1 MSLDTNPHCYA
12 LPMSSSA
19 NDFDARAP
27 DLTDAGHRVTLRQI
41 LQIPCL
47 SGTTVVAGASGLD
60 ARVSRINVM
69 EVPDVAD
76 WVKPDE
82 LLVTTGYPLSSST
95 SSSTEQHAALLDL
108 VRDLSRRHVAALGI
122 KIGRYLQDIP
132 ADVRDLADDLG
143 LPLLGLPPQLAFDD
157 LMQQA
162 HHRLYDA
169 QAAVL
174 ERIDAL
180 HEALARLVLEGG
192 DLDQIAAEVARVLSV
207 GVLLT
212 TTDGRVQA
220 EAVTPQM
227 RAELEAADLFSPDGR
242 LRVERVDTQS
252 TSVGAGQI
260 LLRPVVA
267 GGNNLARLVCF
278 SPDAVITSD
287 DVHALERAA
296 TVAALLIT
304 RQQAVGVVES
314 KYRGDFLRDVFS
326 GRAGDNEYVLEHA
339 AGLDWSFRL
348 PAVVVCAEIDDP
360 EPQDGAAN
368 GVVKR
373 EWQRRF
379 FAAWRQVLHSY
390 DKTVPT
396 ADFSAEVVTLLPVP
410 ESADDADA
418 DARSPVAG
426 RRTLTGLI
434 TSVAGDR
441 GGGRRPFTVGVS
453 RVVRSLDDLPA
464 AYGQSRRAVEVGRR
478 VNGGGSTTHFDDLG
492 IHRLMGLVPDPHELT
507 VFARDVLGELADD
520 NPDALELR
528 TTLRVLLDCNLNVAE
543 ASRIQFFHYNTMRYR
558 INKLERLLGSFTTDS
573 NLRLNIAVALEV
585 GDLRR

>member
-1 MSLDTNPHCYA
+1 MLFDTNPRCYDP
-12 LPMSSSA
+12 LMSTSA
-19 NDFDARAP
+19 NDIDAKAP
-27 DLTDAGHRVTLRQI
+27 DVTDTGYWVTLREI
-41 LQIPCL
+41 LRVPCL
-47 SGTTVVAGASGLD
+47 TGTTVLAGAAGLD
-60 ARVSRINVM
+60 ARVSQINVM
-69 EVPDVAD
+69 EVPDVID
-76 WVKPDE
+76 WIKPHE

-95 SSSTEQHAALLDL
+95 GSVTEQNSALLDL
-108 VRDLSRRHVAALGI
+108 VRDLAGRRTTALGI
-122 KIGRYLQDIP
+122 KIGRYLQEIP
-132 ADVRDLADDLG
+132 ADVLALADQLDF
-143 LPLLGLPPQLAFDD
+143 PLLGLPPQMAFDE
-157 LMQQA
+157 LLQQA
-162 HHRLYDA
+162 HQRLYDA

-192 DLDQIAAEVARVLSV
+192 DLEQIAAEVARVLHV

-212 TTDGRVQA
+212 STDGRVQA
-220 EAVTPQM
+220 EATTPQM
-227 RAELEAADLFSPDGR
+227 RQELEAADLFSPEGR
-242 LRVERVDTQS
+242 LQVERVS
-252 TSVGAGQI
+252 TDSVPVGTGQI

-267 GGNNLARLVCF
+267 GGNDLARLVCF
-278 SPDAVITSD
+278 SPSAVISSA

-304 RQQAVGVVES
+304 RQQAVSVVES
-314 KYRGDFLRDVFS
+314 KYRGDFLRDVFG

-348 PAVVVCAEIDDP
+348 PAVVVSAEIDDSGP
-360 EPQDGAAN
+360 TDGGTTGA
-368 GVVKR
+368 VKR

-379 FAAWRQVLHSY
+379 FAAWRQVLQSH
-390 DKTVPT
+390 DNTVPT

-410 ESADDADA
+410 ETFEEGDDPAQA
-418 DARSPVAG
+418 AV
-426 RRTLTGLI
+426 RRTLKSLV

-453 RVVRSLDDLPA
+453 RVVRKLDDLPV
-464 AYGQSRRAVEVGRR
+464 AYGQARRAVEVGRR

-492 IHRLMGLVPDPHELT
+492 IHRLMGLVPDPQELT
-507 VFARDVLGELADD
+507 AFARDVLGELADD
-520 NPDALELR
+520 SAEALELR

-558 INKLERLLGSFTTDS
+558 INKMERMLGSFTTDS
-573 NLRLNIAVALEV
+573 NLRLNVAVALEV

>member
-1 MSLDTNPHCYA
+1 
-12 LPMSSSA
+12 MSSSA
-19 NDFDARAP
+19 NNVVAKAP
-27 DLTDAGHRVTLRQI
+27 DITDGSPWVTLREI
-41 LQIPCL
+41 IQIPCL
-47 SGTTVVAGASGLD
+47 AGTTVLAGAAGLD

-69 EVPDVAD
+69 EVPDVVD
-76 WVKPDE
+76 WVKPQE

-95 SSSTEQHAALLDL
+95 GTSTEQNSALLDL
-108 VRDLSRRHVAALGI
+108 VRDLAGRQITGLGV
-122 KIGRYLQDIP
+122 KIGRYLEEIP
-132 ADVRDLADDLG
+132 ADVLALADQLDF
-143 LPLLGLPPQLAFDD
+143 PLLGLPPQVAFDD
-157 LMQQA
+157 LLQQA
-162 HHRLYDA
+162 HHRLYNA

-192 DLDQIAAEVARVLSV
+192 DLEQIAAEVARVLSV

-212 TTDGRVQA
+212 STDGRVQA
-220 EAVTPQM
+220 EAATEQM
-227 RAELEAADLFSPDGR
+227 HDALVAADLFSPDGR
-242 LRVERVDTQS
+242 LRVERVPTES
-252 TSVGAGQI
+252 TPIGDGQI
-260 LLRPVVA
+260 LLRPIVA
-267 GGNNLARLVCF
+267 GGNDLARLVCF
-278 SPDAVITSD
+278 SPADVISSD

-304 RQQAVGVVES
+304 RQQAVNVVES
-314 KYRGDFLRDVFS
+314 KYRGDFLRDVFG

-339 AGLDWSFRL
+339 EGLDWSFKL
-348 PAVVVCAEIDDP
+348 PAVVVSAEIDD
-360 EPQDGAAN
+360 AASSETAVS
-368 GVVKR
+368 GPTKR

-379 FAAWRQVLHSY
+379 FTAWRQVLHAH
-390 DKTVPT
+390 DRRVPT

-410 ESADDADA
+410 ESFDDSDDHAQADV
-418 DARSPVAG
+418 RQ
-426 RRTLTGLI
+426 TLKRLI
-434 TSVAGDR
+434 TAVAGDR

-478 VNGGGSTTHFDDLG
+478 VNGGGSTTHFNDLG

-507 VFARDVLGELADD
+507 AFAHDILGELAD
-520 NPDALELR
+520 NSAESLELR

-558 INKLERLLGSFTTDS
+558 INKLERMLGTFTTDP